1 MLTHHLHF
9 ADELLHVQNGQQDVR
24 GAVLGLLVGAILEA
38 MFGFKHERRY
48 IKPSDWI
55 YCVTGGRHNRVPNLY
70 RGAGAEN
77 IGLVILGVLL
87 YVRLS
92 VCRVLVC
99 SAQVDARGEDI
110 SLIESTVI

>member
-1 MLTHHLHF
+1 M
-9 ADELLHVQNGQQDVR
+9 
-24 GAVLGLLVGAILEA
+24 LGLLVGAILEA

-48 IKPSDWI
+48 IKASDWI
-55 YCVTGGRHNRVPNLY
+55 SCITGGRHNRVPNLY
-70 RGAGAEN
+70 RGAGAED
-77 IGLVILGVLL
+77 IGLVMLGVLL

-99 SAQVDARGEDI
+99 SARVDALGENR